1 MKNAPRALLIR
12 AAIIIVAYLIT
23 HLLGFRLYTCVLCGT
38 MPGQNSNTLATL
50 GIIYVLLYFGTV
62 LVAPVFVIAAGLLKL
77 MEGRS
82 SDLG

>member
-12 AAIIIVAYLIT
+12 AAIISVAYLVT

-38 MPGQNSNTLATL
+38 MPGQSSDFLATL

-62 LVAPVFVIAAGLLKL
+62 LVAPVFIIAAGLLKL
-77 MEGRS
+77 VEGRS
-82 SDLG
+82 STQ